1 MPYMSLCVVMTD
13 WGNLRDQIFPR
24 TGFAPSVDTQCGSLH
39 SVVLKLILTRVVFT
53 VVLAGSSLRPLAWSF
68 QTHQRTH
75 RTRQSR
81 LGAAASPRT
90 PPPDPA
96 AP

>member
-39 SVVLKLILTRVVFT
+39 SVVL
-53 VVLAGSSLRPLAWSF
+53 S
-68 QTHQRTH
+68 
-75 RTRQSR
+75 
-81 LGAAASPRT
+81 
-90 PPPDPA
+90 
-96 AP
+96 